1 MKYKAIY
8 WFILSPFIKSY
19 LNIHFSKSQTKE
31 FTKKAK
37 SFYKDLLAKA
47 DDIGEKN
54 PMASNLYFALLLFSF
69 FFPNKA
75 NISLD
80 MFKDLMNYV
89 LNHPFVLFFTKC
101 DLNNDKTMNMINK
114 KIKKAA
120 LWAEKNKDKYPQT
133 WEFNFYDKPREGCAY
148 YFTKC
153 PIAKFFKDNHYEEY
167 TELFCNLDY
176 IKIAPSN
183 GILIR
188 EHTIAQGYDICD
200 FWIIGNKAKKE

>member
-69 FFPNKA
+69 FLPNKA

-89 LNHPFVLFFTKC
+89 LNHPFILFFTKC

-114 KIKKAA
+114 KIKK
-120 LWAEKNKDKYPQT
+120 
-133 WEFNFYDKPREGCAY
+133 
-148 YFTKC
+148 
-153 PIAKFFKDNHYEEY
+153 
-167 TELFCNLDY
+167 
-176 IKIAPSN
+176 
-183 GILIR
+183 
-188 EHTIAQGYDICD
+188 
-200 FWIIGNKAKKE
+200 

>member
-1 MKYKAIY
+1 MILGQWRLYMKYKAIY

-69 FFPNKA
+69 FLPNKA

-80 MFKDLMNYV
+80 MFKDLMNYYFISQATV
-89 LNHPFVLFFTKC
+89 TSC
-101 DLNNDKTMNMINK
+101 
-114 KIKKAA
+114 
-120 LWAEKNKDKYPQT
+120 
-133 WEFNFYDKPREGCAY
+133 FNLQK
-148 YFTKC
+148 
-153 PIAKFFKDNHYEEY
+153 
-167 TELFCNLDY
+167 
-176 IKIAPSN
+176 S
-183 GILIR
+183 
-188 EHTIAQGYDICD
+188 
-200 FWIIGNKAKKE
+200 